1 MPWKNFK
8 TKTTIALGLSF
19 CLSLG
24 FSVALADSSA
34 TTSATDLTNQETA
47 LQNQLGGINNQ
58 IKTYQSQISQVQGK
72 ANTLKNEITIL
83 DDEAASTQ
91 LALQAKQTQIEDT
104 NLQITEVRMLI
115 AQKQLDITANQQVL
129 GQLIVELNNYDNEYA
144 LQTTLGSSN
153 LSDFLDQ
160 IQYASSYSDKI
171 NQLVDKIKTL
181 KVQLETQQTNLQVQL
196 ANLQTLQN
204 ELQITQDS
212 LTEQAGQKQTLLE
225 QTRGIES
232 NYQKLLASSQASAAD
247 LQKEVN
253 DLDNKI
259 RAELGNK
266 TLPPS
271 QGILAWPVDGVVT
284 QGYGNTGF
292 TALGYTFH
300 NGIDV
305 AGPAGAPVYAA
316 ADGVIFDT
324 DQSDA
329 EFGNWV
335 AIKHSLT
342 GTNGPVN
349 IITLYGHLRSF
360 IVTPGQSVKQG
371 DLIGYEGNTGNTT
384 AKLYGP
390 ERGYHVHF
398 GVYDA
403 DGFGV
408 AEGAYTKIYGPYKV
422 PYGYTYNPLDF
433 LGK

>member
-1 MPWKNFK
+1 LPRKNFK
-8 TKTTIALGLSF
+8 IKITITLGLLFYLTLKFSF
-19 CLSLG
+19 I
-24 FSVALADSSA
+24 LADSS
-34 TTSATDLTNQETA
+34 TSSAVDLTNQETT
-47 LQNQLGGINNQ
+47 LQNQLGGINNK
-58 IKTYQSQISQVQGK
+58 IKTYQSQISEAQSR
-72 ANTLKNEITIL
+72 ADTLKNEIEIM
-83 DDEAASTQ
+83 DDEVASTQ
-91 LALQAKQTQIEDT
+91 LALQAKQTEVENT
-104 NLQITEVRMLI
+104 NLQITEVKLLI
-115 AQKQLDITANQQVL
+115 LQKQQDIETNQQVL
-129 GQLIVELNNYDNEYA
+129 GELIVQLNDYDNEYA
-144 LQTTLGSSN
+144 IQTTLGSSS

-160 IQYASSYSDKI
+160 IQYAGSYSDKI

-181 KVQLETQQTNLQVQL
+181 KAQLVTQQNNLQAQL

-204 ELQITQDS
+204 ELQITQGS
-212 LTEQAGQKQTLLE
+212 LTEQAGQKQTLLD

-247 LQKEVN
+247 LEKEVN

-259 RAELGNK
+259 RAQLGNK

-300 NGIDV
+300 NGLDV

-324 DQSDA
+324 DESYA

-342 GTNGPVN
+342 GTNGPIN
-349 IITLYGHLRSF
+349 IVTLYGHLRSF
-360 IVTPGQSVKQG
+360 IVKPGQSVKQG

-408 AEGAYTKIYGPYKV
+408 TQGAYTKIYGPYKV